1 MSKLMHT
8 ILDSRAVIWLVN
20 TNTKQRITLV
30 IGGVVILV
38 VISFGIYQMMQP
50 NDVVAGETT
59 TKTEVTVEENGVQST
74 ISTTTSN
81 TDVNAVKSEY
91 VPSTDANAQNI
102 QSIES
107 NATTVNVPQDA
118 GEQTYHSSDGAT
130 FEGGDSGW
138 VEETTNGGSN
148 VSEQGGD
155 TGGGSTGGWDGNM
168 NIPDG
173 DPTGSTGKP
182 IFGNE

>member
-1 MSKLMHT
+1 MHT

-38 VISFGIYQMMQP
+38 VISFGIYQFLQP
-50 NDVVAGETT
+50 EDVAIGNTT
-59 TKTEVTVEENGVQST
+59 TKNEVTVEENGVKST

-91 VPSTDANAQNI
+91 VPPANTSDQTN

-107 NATTVNVPQDA
+107 NAATVAVPQDA

-130 FEGGDSGW
+130 YEGGDSGW

-148 VSEQGGD
+148 ISEQGGD

-173 DPTGSTGKP
+173 DATGAEPGNDP
-182 IFGNE
+182 VFGSK